1 MECLFRLGMLFL
13 TLSCTAWDPWDAQPS
28 SIPPSLRIERAGGLS
43 QMKQC
48 CTKKKNN
55 YPTGYYHLQEYG
67 YLFIF
72 STLLSIPFYC
82 CSPIRNHGSQKTAP
96 RSPSFIFTSAGYMWK
111 YTASTS
117 YLLED
122 TKALFWEG
130 SWVEDASMY
139 CVSRLPS
146 PGCMH
151 SSHWASSNITKDCGH
166 SSSLFYL
173 PYYLS

>member
-1 MECLFRLGMLFL
+1 MPFQ
-13 TLSCTAWDPWDAQPS
+13 AWDVIPHTQLYSMRSMGCAALQYTTQPQNRKGRWI
-28 SIPPSLRIERAGGLS
+28 IPNETVLHKE
-43 QMKQC
+43 
-48 CTKKKNN
+48 KND

-96 RSPSFIFTSAGYMWK
+96 RSPSFISTSAGYMWK

-122 TKALFWEG
+122 TKALFLG
-130 SWVEDASMY
+130 RKLSWRCQYVLCKQATIT
-139 CVSRLPS
+139 RLHAQFP
-146 PGCMH
+146 
-151 SSHWASSNITKDCGH
+151 
-166 SSSLFYL
+166 
-173 PYYLS
+173 LSKLQYH

>member
-1 MECLFRLGMLFL
+1 MPFQ
-13 TLSCTAWDPWDAQPS
+13 AWDVIPHTQLYSMRSMGCAALQYTTQPQNRKGRW
-28 SIPPSLRIERAGGLS
+28 IP

-48 CTKKKNN
+48 CTKKKND

-122 TKALFWEG
+122 TKALFLG
-130 SWVEDASMY
+130 RKLSWRCQYVLCKQATIT
-139 CVSRLPS
+139 RLHAQFP
-146 PGCMH
+146 
-151 SSHWASSNITKDCGH
+151 
-166 SSSLFYL
+166 
-173 PYYLS
+173 LSKLEYH

>member
-1 MECLFRLGMLFL
+1 MPFQ
-13 TLSCTAWDPWDAQPS
+13 AWDVIPHTQLYSMRSMGCAALQYTTQPQNRKGRWI
-28 SIPPSLRIERAGGLS
+28 IPNETVLHKE
-43 QMKQC
+43 
-48 CTKKKNN
+48 KND

-96 RSPSFIFTSAGYMWK
+96 RSPSFISTSAGYMWK

-122 TKALFWEG
+122 TKALFLG
-130 SWVEDASMY
+130 RKLSWRCQYVLCKQATIT
-139 CVSRLPS
+139 RLHAQFP
-146 PGCMH
+146 
-151 SSHWASSNITKDCGH
+151 
-166 SSSLFYL
+166 
-173 PYYLS
+173 LSKLEYH

>member
-1 MECLFRLGMLFL
+1 MPFQ
-13 TLSCTAWDPWDAQPS
+13 AWDVIPHTQLYSMRSMGCAALQCTTQPQNRKGRG
-28 SIPPSLRIERAGGLS
+28 IS

-48 CTKKKNN
+48 CTKEEND

-72 STLLSIPFYC
+72 STLLSIPFYY

-122 TKALFWEG
+122 MKALFWEG

-173 PYYLS
+173 PYYLP

>member
-1 MECLFRLGMLFL
+1 MPFQ
-13 TLSCTAWDPWDAQPS
+13 AWDVIPHTQLYSMRSMGCAALQYTTQPQNRKGRWI
-28 SIPPSLRIERAGGLS
+28 IPNETVLHKE
-43 QMKQC
+43 
-48 CTKKKNN
+48 KND

-72 STLLSIPFYC
+72 STLLSIPFFC

-122 TKALFWEG
+122 TKALFLG
-130 SWVEDASMY
+130 RKLSWRCQYVLCKQATIT
-139 CVSRLPS
+139 RLHAQFP
-146 PGCMH
+146 
-151 SSHWASSNITKDCGH
+151 
-166 SSSLFYL
+166 
-173 PYYLS
+173 LSKLEYH

>member
-1 MECLFRLGMLFL
+1 MPFQ
-13 TLSCTAWDPWDAQPS
+13 AWDVIPHTQLYSMRSMGCAALQYTTQPQNRKGRW
-28 SIPPSLRIERAGGLS
+28 IP

-48 CTKKKNN
+48 CTKKKND

-96 RSPSFIFTSAGYMWK
+96 RSPSFISTSAGYMWK

-122 TKALFWEG
+122 TKALFLG
-130 SWVEDASMY
+130 RKLSWRCQYVLCKQATIT
-139 CVSRLPS
+139 RLHAQFP
-146 PGCMH
+146 
-151 SSHWASSNITKDCGH
+151 
-166 SSSLFYL
+166 
-173 PYYLS
+173 LSKLQYH